1 MFDMSGTA
9 WEECRRDAS
18 LRSQPNPCHQD
29 GEGDGG
35 NCVIPGEDFLSSKPS
50 LASGSLFTFTEL
62 SLL

>member
-18 LRSQPNPCHQD
+18 PRGQPNPCHQD

-35 NCVIPGEDFLSSKPS
+35 NCIPGEDFLSLKPS
-50 LASGSLFTFTEL
+50 LASWSLFTFTEL